1 MTAAIIIILVLLVI
15 LYFFFNKSKFENAS
29 SPPKKEEKIF
39 SDNSLL
45 RQLEKSE
52 SEIFTDENGK
62 FIMENFTAEIPR
74 KTYIKAFLQG
84 KYWGE
89 IDENFSNQFQ
99 QTKFFD
105 FNIYEVTLNRAI
117 YSKNNPYKIEEE
129 YFIPRQK
136 LPKLLK
142 TILKKDGKEYEVN
155 LHEPKFELG
164 TIKFNRKLHQ
174 VDGSEVFGTIEAIVT
189 GYVLDFVVES
199 YSEKKYILNNNGEN
213 HTSSLTVNDVV
224 KTNSPTGNVEYSGN
238 YSRTEYYY
246 SDFRKTYWGEW
257 KYIRPAKEPNSEGC
271 LSLITGIIGLIL
283 GIAFLLLILPQITV
297 IIPFILFILLLNL
310 IPTKFFSWIFNAL
323 GVLMLF
329 GFLLSL
335 LYFFG
340 TNVNFN
346 PRPNKV
352 DSQEE
357 QETQSIPI
365 SDNENNQTIKDTLIR
380 HFRTWNDYDGNN
392 YQGYIWTKKSNYL
405 SAKKYKNSLES
416 LDNERGYDQ
425 IIFSLKENDKNNLK
439 GVYQLFDSIRKTKQF
454 SKTKFAELIVSFVQ
468 DIPYS
473 VILPDGC
480 DPNLYNDKFIREYLS
495 TSNAK
500 CDGFQKF
507 GINSPVEFMTNL
519 NGDCD
524 TRTLLLY
531 TALSYYG
538 YDVALFSSEYYN
550 HSILGVNL
558 PINGLA
564 YNYKNQRY
572 ILWETTAPNTKPG
585 VLPSEISNL
594 NYWRISLKS
603 K

>member
-15 LYFFFNKSKFENAS
+15 LYFFFNKSKLESTS
-29 SPPKKEEKIF
+29 SPQKKEEKIF
-39 SDNSLL
+39 RDNSLL
-45 RQLEKSE
+45 RQLEKNE

-62 FIMENFTAEIPR
+62 FIIENFTAEIPR

-89 IDENFSNQFQ
+89 IDENYSSQFQ

-105 FNIYEVTLNRAI
+105 FNIYEVTLHRAE
-117 YSKNNPYKIEEE
+117 YSKDYPFNINEE
-129 YFIPRQK
+129 YLIPRQK
-136 LPKLLK
+136 LPKLLN
-142 TILKKDGKEYEVN
+142 TILEKDGKEYEVN

-164 TIKFNRKLHQ
+164 SIKFKRKLHQ

-199 YSEKKYILNNNGEN
+199 FSKKKYILNNNIVD
-213 HTSSLTVNDVV
+213 HTSLLAVNEVV
-224 KTNSPTGNVEYSGN
+224 KTNTPTGNVEYSGN

-246 SDFRKTYWGEW
+246 SDYRKTYWQEW
-257 KYIRPAKEPNSEGC
+257 KYNSPAREPNSEGC
-271 LSLITGIIGLIL
+271 LSLVTGIIVLII
-283 GIAFLLLILPQITV
+283 GVAFLLLMLPQITV
-297 IIPFILFILLLNL
+297 IIPFIFFILLLNL
-310 IPTKFFSWIFNAL
+310 VPAKFFRWIFNAL
-323 GVLMLF
+323 SVFILF
-329 GFLLSL
+329 SFLLSL

-340 TNVNFN
+340 NNVNFN
-346 PRPNKV
+346 PRPNIV

-365 SDNENNQTIKDTLIR
+365 TDNENTQTIKDTLIR

-392 YQGYIWTKKSNYL
+392 YQGYIWTKKNNYL
-405 SAKKYKNSLES
+405 SAKKYKNSLEA
-416 LDNERGYDQ
+416 LNNERGYDQ
-425 IIFSLKENDKNNLK
+425 LIYNLKENDKNNLK

-454 SKTKFAELIVSFVQ
+454 SKTKFAELIVSFIQ

-473 VILPDGC
+473 VILPNDC
-480 DPNLYNDKFIREYLS
+480 DPNLYDDQFIREYLS
-495 TSNAK
+495 NSNAK
-500 CDGFQKF
+500 CDGNEKF
-507 GINSPVEFMTNL
+507 GINTPVEFMSNL

-531 TALSYYG
+531 TLLAKYG
-538 YDVALFSSEYYN
+538 YDVVLLSSEFYN

-558 PINGLA
+558 PLRGLA
-564 YNYKNQRY
+564 YYYYNERY